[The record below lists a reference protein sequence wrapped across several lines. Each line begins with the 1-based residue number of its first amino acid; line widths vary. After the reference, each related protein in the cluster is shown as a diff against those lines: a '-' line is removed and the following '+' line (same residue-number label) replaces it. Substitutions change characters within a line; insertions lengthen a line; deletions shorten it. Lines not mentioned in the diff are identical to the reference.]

1 MVEAT
6 SLLGLDDIID
16 ERARRAVMAVLY
28 VEDSSFSYLRE
39 KTQLTAGNLGA
50 HLRVLEQAGY
60 VQVKKTFLGRR
71 PHSSYRMTEKGRRA
85 FREYIAKLEK
95 ALPQRS

>member
-6 SLLGLDDIID
+6 SLLGLDDVID
-16 ERARRAVMAVLY
+16 ERARRAIMAILY
-28 VEDSSFSYLRE
+28 VEDSSFRYLRE
-39 KTQLTAGNLGA
+39 KTGLTAGNLGA
-50 HLRVLEQAGY
+50 HLRVLEQAEY
-60 VQVKKTFLGRR
+60 VQVKKSFLGRR

-95 ALPQRS
+95 ALPPRL